1 MVEDQGEVAVL
12 LEVKDDKAVAP
23 NILGYTL
30 PKNRDFRRE
39 ELQNAFLAAYAGS
52 DEFVKVERKDR
63 DVLQSHLC
71 NVFGQKQVNAQFD
84 ASVGDSSSVSKE
96 ENESVPHS
104 VFAGTKYKPVALK
117 VKPVLGELPTKY
129 RIERNKPF

>member
-1 MVEDQGEVAVL
+1 M

-39 ELQNAFLAAYAGS
+39 ELQNAFLAAYAES
-52 DEFVKVERKDR
+52 DEFVKVEGKERE
-63 DVLQSHLC
+63 VLQSHLC

-84 ASVGDSSSVSKE
+84 ASVGDNSSVSKE
-96 ENESVPHS
+96 ENEGVPHIWKNTYCQGQYET
-104 VFAGTKYKPVALK
+104 A
-117 VKPVLGELPTKY
+117 
-129 RIERNKPF
+129 